1 MHQFWD
7 GLGAIIVLPS
17 SISYVCNASK
27 ELGLLKATT
36 SSLLLGM
43 DQKRNFCVS
52 VLFFIVL
59 YIVVPYPHK

>member
-17 SISYVCNASK
+17 SISYVCNASE

-36 SSLLLGM
+36 SSLLLCM
-43 DQKRNFCVS
+43 DQKLNFF
-52 VLFFIVL
+52 VLVYYFL
-59 YIVVPYPHK
+59 